1 MKGITTSKITFERVE
16 ETKSEKNEK
25 TSTPKHGYGVLNLR
39 LSEETHKKVK
49 ELAFLNE
56 TSYTGLVRS
65 IVEQAV
71 RDYELKLLA

>member
-16 ETKSEKNEK
+16 ETKSEKNGK
-25 TSTPKHGYGVLNLR
+25 TPRHGYGVLNLR
-39 LSEETHKKVK
+39 LSEETHKKVR

-56 TSYTGLVRS
+56 TSYTGLIRN

-71 RDYELKLLA
+71 ENYELKLLA

>member
-25 TSTPKHGYGVLNLR
+25 TPKHGYGVLNLR

>member
-16 ETKSEKNEK
+16 ETKNEK
-25 TSTPKHGYGVLNLR
+25 KSASKHGYGVLNLR

-56 TSYTGLVRS
+56 TSYTGLVRN

>member
-16 ETKSEKNEK
+16 ETKNEKNEK
-25 TSTPKHGYGVLNLR
+25 TSTPKHGYRVLNLR
-39 LSEETHKKVK
+39 LSEEAHKKVR

-56 TSYTGLVRS
+56 TSYTGIIRN

-71 RDYELKLLA
+71 ENYELKLLA

>member
-16 ETKSEKNEK
+16 ETKNEK
-25 TSTPKHGYGVLNLR
+25 TSVSKHGYGVLNLR

-56 TSYTGLVRS
+56 TTYTGLVRN

-71 RDYELKLLA
+71 KDYELKLLA